1 VDRRAR
7 RGDTAAMSTST
18 IVFDI
23 EVAGFAWEE
32 VDEITRGYLLNRER
46 DAAKRDAVPERTA
59 LFPGLGKVIAIG
71 MWLVGRDAKGEPL
84 DRGMMLLEGAS
95 EEEHAWEKVPGS
107 KLYRADERQLLARF
121 WELVAARRDA
131 SGRELPRP
139 RLVTFNGRGYD
150 GPILTIRSAQLGLKP
165 SRDLV
170 PYRYDIGEHCDLADV
185 LGFQGAY
192 NERYSLDYW
201 CRRFDIESP
210 KGSIDGS
217 QVGRAYREGRIE
229 DIGEYCLRDVRA
241 TAQLYQKLETT
252 MLPLFKGGPR
262 G

>member
-1 VDRRAR
+1 M
-7 RGDTAAMSTST
+7 TPPT

-32 VDEITRGYLLNRER
+32 VDEITRGYLLQREKDKDR
-46 DAAKRDAVPERTA
+46 REALPERTG
-59 LFPGLGKVIAIG
+59 LFPGLGKIIAIG
-71 MWLVGRDAKGEPL
+71 MWLVGQDAKGQPL
-84 DRGMMLLEGAS
+84 DRGMILLEGGKD
-95 EEEHAWEKVPGS
+95 EEHAWEKVPGT
-107 KLYRADERQLLARF
+107 RIFRGDEKKVLAKF
-121 WELVAARRDA
+121 WETVGRR
-131 SGRELPRP
+131 STGPLP

-150 GPILTIRSAQLGLKP
+150 GPMLMIRSAQLGIRP
-165 SRDLV
+165 TRDLL

-185 LGFQGAY
+185 LTFLGAY
-192 NERYSLDYW
+192 HDRFSLDYW

-217 QVGRAYREGRIE
+217 QVARAYRDGRIE

-252 MLPLFKGGPR
+252 ILPLFKGGPR